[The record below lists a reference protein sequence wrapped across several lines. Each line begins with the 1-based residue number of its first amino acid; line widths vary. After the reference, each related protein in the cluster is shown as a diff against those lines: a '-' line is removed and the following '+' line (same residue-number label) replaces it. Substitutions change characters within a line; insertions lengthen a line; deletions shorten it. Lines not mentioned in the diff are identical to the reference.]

1 MSNPSTTFRVTGM
14 TCAHCENAVHEE
26 ISQVPGVAGL
36 TVSAQEGT
44 LTVFYNNKADNNSAD
59 NNSADNNNADSDNS
73 AEAESQASDE
83 DIIAAVEEAGYT
95 AERA

>member
-26 ISQVPGVAGL
+26 VSQVPGVAGL

-44 LTVFYNNKADNNSAD
+44 LTVFYNNAADDNNADNNSA
-59 NNSADNNNADSDNS
+59 
-73 AEAESQASDE
+73 EAENQASDE
-83 DIIAAVEEAGYT
+83 DIIAAVNEAGYT

>member
-26 ISQVPGVAGL
+26 VSQVPGVAGL

-44 LTVFYNNKADNNSAD
+44 LTVFYNNATDNNAG
-59 NNSADNNNADSDNS
+59 NNS
-73 AEAESQASDE
+73 AEAENQASDE
-83 DIIAAVEEAGYT
+83 DIIAAVDEAGYT

>member
-26 ISQVPGVAGL
+26 VSQVPGVAGL

-44 LTVFYNNKADNNSAD
+44 LTVFYNNTADDNNAK
-59 NNSADNNNADSDNS
+59 
-73 AEAESQASDE
+73 AENQASDE
-83 DIIAAVEEAGYT
+83 DIIAAVNEAGYT

>member
-1 MSNPSTTFRVTGM
+1 MPNPSTTFRVTGM

-26 ISQVPGVAGL
+26 VSQVPGVAGL

-44 LTVFYNNKADNNSAD
+44 LTVFYNNKAANNSAD
-59 NNSADNNNADSDNS
+59 NNNADSDNADSDNS

>member
-26 ISQVPGVAGL
+26 VSQVPGVAGL

-44 LTVFYNNKADNNSAD
+44 LTVFYNNATDNNAGNNSAK
-59 NNSADNNNADSDNS
+59 
-73 AEAESQASDE
+73 AEIQAGDE
-83 DIIAAVEEAGYT
+83 DIIAAVDEAGYT

>member
-26 ISQVPGVAGL
+26 VSQVPGVAGL

-44 LTVFYNNKADNNSAD
+44 LTVFYNNATDNNAGND
-59 NNSADNNNADSDNS
+59 S
-73 AEAESQASDE
+73 AEAENQASDE
-83 DIIAAVEEAGYT
+83 DIIAAVDEAGYT

>member
-26 ISQVPGVAGL
+26 VSQVPGVAGL

-59 NNSADNNNADSDNS
+59 NNSA
-73 AEAESQASDE
+73 EAESQASDE

>member
-26 ISQVPGVAGL
+26 VSQVPGVAGL

-44 LTVFYNNKADNNSAD
+44 LTVFYNDTADNNSAE
-59 NNSADNNNADSDNS
+59 NNDS
-73 AEAESQASDE
+73 AEAENQASDE
-83 DIIAAVEEAGYT
+83 DIIAAVNEAGYT

>member
-26 ISQVPGVAGL
+26 VSQVPGVAGL

-44 LTVFYNNKADNNSAD
+44 LTVFYNDT
-59 NNSADNNNADSDNS
+59 ADNNNAENYDS
-73 AEAESQASDE
+73 AEAENQASDE
-83 DIIAAVEEAGYT
+83 DIIAAVNEAGYT

>member
-26 ISQVPGVAGL
+26 VSQIPGVAGL

-44 LTVFYNNKADNNSAD
+44 LTVFYNNKADNNSA
-59 NNSADNNNADSDNS
+59 
-73 AEAESQASDE
+73 EAESQASDE

>member
-26 ISQVPGVAGL
+26 VSQVPGVAGL

-44 LTVFYNNKADNNSAD
+44 LTVFYNDTANNSTADNN
-59 NNSADNNNADSDNS
+59 NS
-73 AEAESQASDE
+73 AEAENQASDE

>member
-26 ISQVPGVAGL
+26 VSQVPGVAGL

-44 LTVFYNNKADNNSAD
+44 LTVFYNNATDNNAGND
-59 NNSADNNNADSDNS
+59 S
-73 AEAESQASDE
+73 AEAEHQASDE
-83 DIIAAVEEAGYT
+83 DIIAAVNEAGYT

>member
-26 ISQVPGVAGL
+26 VSQVPGVAGL

-44 LTVFYNNKADNNSAD
+44 LTVFFNNSAK
-59 NNSADNNNADSDNS
+59 
-73 AEAESQASDE
+73 AENQASDE
-83 DIIAAVEEAGYT
+83 DIIAAVNEAGYT

>member
-26 ISQVPGVAGL
+26 VSQIPGVAGL

>member
-26 ISQVPGVAGL
+26 VSQVPGVAGL
-36 TVSAQEGT
+36 TVSAQKGT
-44 LTVFYNNKADNNSAD
+44 LTVFYNDTTNNSTADNN
-59 NNSADNNNADSDNS
+59 NS
-73 AEAESQASDE
+73 AEAENQASDE

>member
-26 ISQVPGVAGL
+26 VSQVPGVAGL

-44 LTVFYNNKADNNSAD
+44 LTVFYNDTTNNSTADNN
-59 NNSADNNNADSDNS
+59 NS

-95 AERA
+95 AERT

>member
-26 ISQVPGVAGL
+26 VSQVPGVAGL

-44 LTVFYNNKADNNSAD
+44 LTVFYNNATDNNAG
-59 NNSADNNNADSDNS
+59 NNS
-73 AEAESQASDE
+73 AEAENQASDE
-83 DIIAAVEEAGYT
+83 DIIAAVNEAGYT

>member
-26 ISQVPGVAGL
+26 VSQVPGVAGL

-59 NNSADNNNADSDNS
+59 NNNADNNNADSDNS